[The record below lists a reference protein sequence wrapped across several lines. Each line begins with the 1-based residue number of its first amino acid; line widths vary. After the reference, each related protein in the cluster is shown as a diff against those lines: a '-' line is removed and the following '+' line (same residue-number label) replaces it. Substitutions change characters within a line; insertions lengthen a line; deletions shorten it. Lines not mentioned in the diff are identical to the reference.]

1 MLLQDREQGDV
12 GAVVNAIRILQF
24 LGSAP
29 EPLGVAAISRGT
41 GVSPSTTFNI
51 LKTLTRQGFVAL
63 DNGDKTYRLGLAL
76 AELASSFVGVSH
88 VALVH
93 PEMERLAAN
102 YAMLVVLWR
111 ITEDGHMV
119 LVDRAY
125 SESTVRV
132 DARIGSRLPMLIGAL
147 GRCVA
152 ARIELPE
159 AELRRRFQ
167 RLRWQHAP
175 TFDAYCAD
183 IARARQRGFA
193 RDNGQLYK
201 GIQTVAAAVV
211 DADGIPRFGV
221 SGIAISG
228 QHTSA
233 DLDRMGS
240 ELGSLCRSVGLA
252 LYPVSSGSS
261 AVTGAASR

>member
-29 EPLGVAAISRGT
+29 EPLGVAAIARGT

-51 LKTLTRQGFVAL
+51 LKTLTRHGFAAL

-76 AELASSFVGVSH
+76 AELASGFVGVGH
-88 VALVH
+88 AALVH
-93 PEMERLAAN
+93 PEMERLAAD

-125 SESTVRV
+125 SETTVRV
-132 DARIGSRLPMLIGAL
+132 DARVGSRLPMLIGAL

-152 ARIELPE
+152 GLLELPE

-175 TFDAYCAD
+175 TFESYCAD

-201 GIQTVAAAVV
+201 GIQTVASVVV
-211 DADGIPRFGV
+211 DDAGEPRFGI
-221 SGIAISG
+221 SGIAIAG
-228 QHTSA
+228 QHA
-233 DLDRMGS
+233 AVDLDRMGA
-240 ELGSLCRSVGLA
+240 ELRTLCRSVGHA
-252 LYPVSSGSS
+252 LYPPRRE
-261 AVTGAASR
+261 AEAASR